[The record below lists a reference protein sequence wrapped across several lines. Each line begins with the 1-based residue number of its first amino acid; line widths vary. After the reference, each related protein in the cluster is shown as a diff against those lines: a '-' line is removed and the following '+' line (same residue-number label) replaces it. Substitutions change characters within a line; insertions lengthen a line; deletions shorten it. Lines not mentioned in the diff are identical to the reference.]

1 MHLYCRR
8 GKQERR
14 FRVITGDHRQRGT
27 LDKKEKYNEQDER
40 VLISAWK
47 NKEQTIVI
55 LTREREHRENIER
68 TYVQNEREE
77 NSTRIFLLAFFTF
90 LLFFYP
96 FGSGKRLRGRP
107 FGKTSNGTE

>member
-55 LTREREHRENIER
+55 LTRER
-68 TYVQNEREE
+68 T
-77 NSTRIFLLAFFTF
+77 
-90 LLFFYP
+90 
-96 FGSGKRLRGRP
+96 
-107 FGKTSNGTE
+107 